1 MTIRDAADII
11 KQTVSAEQVAA
22 LYGITPNRS
31 GFAVC
36 PFHPDKDASLKL
48 YPGTRGWTCF
58 GCHRGGTVID
68 FEMQATGEGF
78 IQAVRSLDDKLG
90 LHLLDPAPVSL
101 GDYSRQQAMTAR
113 IDRMERMISDAWQ
126 LIAEEYD
133 RKISDLW
140 PRFAELSSKPKQ
152 DTTGAEWDEM
162 LNLKAGLEDLEDRKR
177 EAGRRAGEKWRLR
190 EQPRQAAM

>member
-11 KQTVSAEQVAA
+11 KNTVSAEQVAA
-22 LYGITPNRS
+22 LYGIAPGRN

-58 GCHRGGTVID
+58 GCHRGGSVID
-68 FEMQATGEGF
+68 FEMHATGEGF
-78 IQAVRSLDDKLG
+78 IQSVRSLNDKLG

-113 IDRMERMISDAWQ
+113 LDRMERMISDTWQ
-126 LIAEEYD
+126 LIADEYD
-133 RKISDLW
+133 REISDLW
-140 PRFAELSSKPKQ
+140 PRYAELSAKPKQ
-152 DTTGAEWDEM
+152 DMTGAEWDEM
-162 LNLKAGLEDLEDRKR
+162 LNLKAGLEDLEDHKR

-190 EQPRQAAM
+190 EPPRQAAT

>member
-11 KQTVSAEQVAA
+11 KQTVSAEQAAA
-22 LYGITPNRS
+22 LYGITPNRN

-68 FEMQATGEGF
+68 FEMQASGEGF
-78 IQAVRSLDDKLG
+78 IQSVRSLDEKLG

-101 GDYSRQQAMTAR
+101 GDYDRAKAMRAR
-113 IDRMERMISDAWQ
+113 LDKLERMISEAWQ

-133 RKISDLW
+133 REISAVW
-140 PRFAELSSKPKQ
+140 PRFAELSAKPKQ
-152 DTTGAEWDEM
+152 DMTGAEWDEM
-162 LNLKAGLEDLEDRKR
+162 LNLKAVMEDMEDKKR
-177 EAGRRAGEKWRLR
+177 EAGRRASEKWKLR
-190 EQPRQAAM
+190 EPPRQAAM